1 MYRHWSF
8 GKRSYRLG
16 EFPLLMGIVNI
27 TPDSFSD
34 GGLFYDAQNL
44 DPGRAVE
51 QALKLVEQGADFL
64 DLGAESTRPGAE
76 PVSLKEELK
85 RIVPVVEQLAAQTE
99 IPLSIDTTK
108 AEVARE
114 CLQAGAE
121 IINDISG
128 LTFDA
133 EMPEVCREFKA
144 GIVCMHIKGT
154 PRTMQD
160 SPVYEDCIAEIK
172 EWLDER
178 LVCLMQI
185 GIPHES
191 IVLDPGIGFGKTAEH
206 NLTILSS
213 IKEIRE
219 AGRPVLIGHS
229 RKRFLG
235 SILGRNHD
243 ERLAGTIGVS
253 IALAQQ
259 ETDILR
265 VHDVAAVSDAL
276 KSWRAICCRVSD
288 R

>member
-1 MYRHWSF
+1 MYRSWTF
-8 GKRSYRLG
+8 GKRSYQLG
-16 EFPLLMGIVNI
+16 EFPLIMGIVNI

-34 GGLFYDAQNL
+34 GGQFYDTQNP
-44 DPGRAVE
+44 DPAKAVE
-51 QALKLVEQGADFL
+51 QALKLVNDGADFL

-76 PVSLKEELK
+76 PVPLKEELK

-99 IPLSIDTTK
+99 VPISIDTTK

-121 IINDISG
+121 IINDVSG
-128 LTFDA
+128 LTFDSQ
-133 EMPEVCREFKA
+133 MPAVCRKFNA

-154 PRTMQD
+154 PQTMQLAP
-160 SPVYEDCIAEIK
+160 SYENCVSEIS

-178 LVCLMQI
+178 LESLSQA
-185 GIPHES
+185 GISAEN
-191 IVLDPGIGFGKTAEH
+191 IVIDPGIGFGKTAEH

-213 IKEIRE
+213 IQQLRE
-219 AGRPVLIGHS
+219 LGRPVLIGHS

-235 SILGRNHD
+235 SILGREHD

-259 ETDILR
+259 HTDLLR
-265 VHDVAAVSDAL
+265 IHDVAAIKDAL
-276 KSWRAICCRVSD
+276 KSWQAIGR
-288 R
+288 

>member
-1 MYRHWSF
+1 MYRSWTF
-8 GKRSYRLG
+8 GKRSYQLG
-16 EFPLLMGIVNI
+16 EFPLIMGIVNI

-34 GGLFYDAQNL
+34 GGQFYDTQNP
-44 DPGRAVE
+44 DPAKAVE
-51 QALKLVEQGADFL
+51 QALKLVNDGADFL

-76 PVSLKEELK
+76 PVPLKEELK

-99 IPLSIDTTK
+99 VPISIDTTK

-128 LTFDA
+128 LTFDPQ
-133 EMPEVCREFKA
+133 MPAVCRKFNA

-154 PRTMQD
+154 PQTMQLAP
-160 SPVYEDCIAEIK
+160 SYENCVSEISK
-172 EWLDER
+172 WLDER
-178 LVCLMQI
+178 LESLSQA
-185 GIPHES
+185 GISAEN
-191 IVLDPGIGFGKTAEH
+191 IVIDPGIGFGKTAEH

-213 IKEIRE
+213 IQQLRE
-219 AGRPVLIGHS
+219 LGRPVLIGHS

-235 SILGRNHD
+235 SILGREHD

-259 ETDILR
+259 HTDLLR
-265 VHDVAAVSDAL
+265 VHDVAAIKDAL
-276 KSWRAICCRVSD
+276 KSWQAIGR
-288 R
+288 